1 LGESLNSAATAYSF
15 VYHIEIYML
24 FVVLIALGPLVR
36 QHNQESSQGSRQSF
50 GLAEFP
56 S

>member
-1 LGESLNSAATAYSF
+1 
-15 VYHIEIYML
+15 
-24 FVVLIALGPLVR
+24 VVLIALGPLVR
-36 QHNQESSQGSRQSF
+36 QHTHERSQGSRQSF